1 MIKVSLLIIGSTVAD
16 VIVNVPHLPRTG
28 EDVHVISQQ
37 LSLGGCAYNVFHT
50 ARLLGAEAMLFSPIG
65 SGLYGD
71 FVFNELKGQGIASPI
86 PRLQAL
92 NGCCYCLVDEEGE
105 RTFLCHRGAEY
116 HFKKEW
122 LDALDVLGMDGVYLC
137 GLEAE
142 EADNQ
147 TLIDF
152 LRESRL
158 PFWFA
163 PGPRITVIPPQRM
176 ADILS
181 LRPRLH
187 LNRQEALAF
196 TGASDAASA
205 AQALHRFTGNDVVI
219 TLGPEGA
226 LCLHGG
232 EEQLIRGQAVQVVDT
247 IGAGDSHLG
256 AIMAGMAKGLS
267 LFEASAL
274 ANRVSALV
282 VAQSG
287 ACLASLPEGF

>member
-1 MIKVSLLIIGSTVAD
+1 MSLLIIGSTVAD
-16 VIVNVPHLPRTG
+16 VIISVPHLPRTG

-50 ARLLGAEAMLFSPIG
+50 ARLLGAEATLFTPVG

-71 FVFNELKGQGIASPI
+71 FVFNELQKRGILSPI
-86 PRLQAL
+86 ARLQSL

-122 LDALDVLGMDGVYLC
+122 LSALDVSGIDGVYLC

-147 TLIDF
+147 ALVDF
-152 LRESRL
+152 LSESRL

-163 PGPRITVIPPQRM
+163 PGPRIALIEPRRM

-187 LNRQEALAF
+187 LNRQEALEY
-196 TGASDAASA
+196 TGAPDAASA
-205 AQALHRFTGNDVVI
+205 AQALHHLTGNDVVI

-226 LCLHGG
+226 LCLHCG
-232 EEQLIRGQAVQVVDT
+232 EARLIRGQAAQVVDT

-267 LFEASAL
+267 LFEAAAL
-274 ANRVSALV
+274 ANKVSALV

-287 ACLASLPEGF
+287 ACLASLPETF